1 VFAPYTLDAE
11 RIEWFTGY
19 HIGQRLTQSFS
30 KYNRI
35 FLGGWRVPSSWANE
49 PRENVVADGG
59 GVENIQLVTLV
70 TPTRQRPDR
79 A

>member
-35 FLGGWRVPSSWANE
+35 FLGGWRVPSSCGQNE
-49 PRENVVADGG
+49 PAENVAADNGRG
-59 GVENIQLVTLV
+59 NIQLVTLV